1 MKHIE
6 SRSNPLYKQLYK
18 WQSSAGRR
26 DEPVLLEGVNLCESW
41 LSMGKQPKY
50 AIFDLERVGQ
60 SHLAGL
66 IDKLNPEV
74 CLTMSGS
81 LLGNLSSVDTD
92 QGVLFVA
99 QPTIHSIP
107 EKISESIVML
117 DRLQDPGN
125 VGAILRTCA
134 AAGIKRIFASIG
146 TAGLWSPKVLRSA
159 QGAHFV
165 LKLHEQIDLMS
176 LSEALAIP
184 LIVTTLENANDLYKT
199 ALPKQAAWVFGNEGQ
214 GVTEALLARADIRVK
229 IMHDKAVESLNVT
242 VASGVCLF
250 EQRRQHNTEK

>member
-6 SRSNPLYKQLYK
+6 SRANPLYKQLFK

-26 DEPVLLEGVNLCESW
+26 DEPVLLEGVNLCQSW
-41 LSMGKQPKY
+41 LDLGRQPKY
-50 AIFDLERVGQ
+50 AIFDVERIGQ
-60 SHLAGL
+60 PHLTTL
-66 IDKLNPEV
+66 IDKLNPDV

-99 QPTIHSIP
+99 QPTIHPIP
-107 EKISESIVML
+107 EKISETVVLL

-134 AAGIKRIFASIG
+134 AAGVKRVFASIG

-165 LKLHEQIDLMS
+165 LKLHEQNDLLS
-176 LSEALAIP
+176 LTNALGVP
-184 LIVTTLENANDLYKT
+184 LIVTTLERASDLYQT
-199 ALPKQAAWVFGNEGQ
+199 VLPKHAAWVFGNEGQ
-214 GVTEALLARADIRVK
+214 GVAPELMARADMRVK
-229 IMHDKAVESLNVT
+229 IMHDKSVESLNVT
-242 VASGVCLF
+242 VASAICLF
-250 EQRRQHNTEK
+250 EQRRQQQTSK

>member
-41 LSMGKQPKY
+41 LAMGKQPKY
-50 AIFDLERVGQ
+50 AIFDIERVNQ
-60 SHLAGL
+60 THLLDL
-66 IDKLNPEV
+66 IDKLNPDV

-99 QPTIHSIP
+99 QPTIHPVP

-134 AAGIKRIFASIG
+134 AAGIKRVFASVG

-165 LKLHEQIDLMS
+165 LKLHEQMDLM
-176 LSEALAIP
+176 LITEALSIP
-184 LIVTTLENANDLYKT
+184 LIVTTLEEARDLYQT
-199 ALPKQAAWVFGNEGQ
+199 VLPKQAAWVFGNEGQ
-214 GVTEALLARADIRVK
+214 GVAQTLLKRADIRVK
-229 IMHDKAVESLNVT
+229 IMHDHAVESLNVT

-250 EQRRQHNTEK
+250 EQRRQHQTDK

>member
-6 SRSNPLYKQLYK
+6 SRANPLYKQLFK

-26 DEPVLLEGVNLCESW
+26 DEPVLLEGVKLCESW
-41 LSMGKQPKY
+41 LDLGKQPKY
-50 AIFDLERVGQ
+50 AIFDAERVTQ
-60 SHLAGL
+60 PHLVAL
-66 IDKLNPEV
+66 IDRLNPDV
-74 CLTMSGS
+74 CLTISGS
-81 LLGNLSSVDTD
+81 LLGHLSSVDTD

-99 QPTIHSIP
+99 QPTIHPIP

-134 AAGIKRIFASIG
+134 AAGIKRIYASVG

-165 LKLHEQIDLMS
+165 LKLHEQIDL
-176 LSEALAIP
+176 LTLTEALAIP
-184 LIVTTLENANDLYKT
+184 LIVTTLDNASDLYQT
-199 ALPKQAAWVFGNEGQ
+199 ALPKHAAWVFGNEGQ
-214 GVTEALLARADIRVK
+214 GVAAELLRRADIRIK
-229 IMHDKAVESLNVT
+229 IMHDPAVESLNVT
-242 VASGVCLF
+242 VASAVCLF
-250 EQRRQHNTEK
+250 EQRRQHTSK

>member
-6 SRSNPLYKQLYK
+6 SRANPLYKQLYK

-26 DEPVLLEGVNLCESW
+26 DEPILLEGVNLCESW
-41 LSMGKQPKY
+41 LTMGKQPKY
-50 AIFDLERVGQ
+50 AIFDIERVNQ
-60 SHLAGL
+60 PHLSAL
-66 IDKLNPEV
+66 IEKLNPDV

-99 QPTIHSIP
+99 QPTVHPIP

-134 AAGIKRIFASIG
+134 AAGIKRIFASVG

-165 LKLHEQIDLMS
+165 LKLHEQSDLMS
-176 LSEALAIP
+176 LTEVLAVP
-184 LIVTTLENANDLYKT
+184 LIVTTLEDASDLYKT
-199 ALPKQAAWVFGNEGQ
+199 SLPKHAAWVFGNEGQ
-214 GVTEALLARADIRVK
+214 GVTEELLNRADMRVK
-229 IMHDKAVESLNVT
+229 IIHDRAVESLNVT
-242 VASGVCLF
+242 VATGVCLF
-250 EQRRQHNTEK
+250 EQRRQHLDGK

>member
-1 MKHIE
+1 
-6 SRSNPLYKQLYK
+6 
-18 WQSSAGRR
+18 
-26 DEPVLLEGVNLCESW
+26 
-41 LSMGKQPKY
+41 
-50 AIFDLERVGQ
+50 
-60 SHLAGL
+60 
-66 IDKLNPEV
+66 
-74 CLTMSGS
+74 
-81 LLGNLSSVDTD
+81 VDTD

-99 QPTIHSIP
+99 QPTIHPVP

-134 AAGIKRIFASIG
+134 AAGIKRVFASVG

-165 LKLHEQIDLMS
+165 LKLHEQIDLMV
-176 LSEALAIP
+176 LTEALAIP
-184 LIVTTLENANDLYKT
+184 LIVTTLEDAKDLYKT

-214 GVTEALLARADIRVK
+214 GVTDSLLSRADIRVK
-229 IMHDKAVESLNVT
+229 IIHDKAVESLNVT

-250 EQRRQHNTEK
+250 EQRRQHSADK

>member
-6 SRSNPLYKQLYK
+6 SRSNPLYKQLFK

-26 DEPVLLEGVNLCESW
+26 DEPILLEGIHLCEAW
-41 LSMGKQPKY
+41 LSLGKQPKY
-50 AIFDLERVGQ
+50 AIFDVERTGQ
-60 SHLAGL
+60 AHLSAL
-66 IDKLNPEV
+66 IEKLDPNV

-99 QPTIHSIP
+99 QPTIHPVP

-134 AAGIKRIFASIG
+134 AAGIKRVFASVG

-165 LKLHEQIDLMS
+165 LKLHEQVHLMAVT
-176 LSEALAIP
+176 EALAIP
-184 LIVTTLENANDLYKT
+184 LIVTTLDDASDLYQT
-199 ALPKQAAWVFGNEGQ
+199 ALPKHAAWVFGNEGQ
-214 GVTEALLARADIRVK
+214 GVADPLLKRADIRIK
-229 IMHDKAVESLNVT
+229 IMHDQAVESLNVT
-242 VASGVCLF
+242 VASAVCLF
-250 EQRRQHNTEK
+250 EQRRQHSRH